1 MEGIMKIVKRLEGS
15 SLLIKE
21 VTKTTE
27 NETKGQKDGF
37 LGLLVGTLGERL

>member
-1 MEGIMKIVKRLEGS
+1 MKIVKRLLGS
-15 SLLIKE
+15 SLLLKD

-27 NETKGQKDGF
+27 NEMKAQKDGF